1 MEQLVLVT
9 DMLDAFNM
17 KLDAELGVSA
27 ANAGIQYRLCCL
39 QYTAGIL

>member
-39 QYTAGIL
+39 KYAAGIL

>member
-27 ANAGIQYRLCCL
+27 ANAEIQYRLCCL
-39 QYTAGIL
+39 RYAAGVL

>member
-17 KLDAELGVSA
+17 KLEAELGVSA
-27 ANAGIQYRLCCL
+27 AKAGIQYRLCCL
-39 QYTAGIL
+39 RYAAGIL